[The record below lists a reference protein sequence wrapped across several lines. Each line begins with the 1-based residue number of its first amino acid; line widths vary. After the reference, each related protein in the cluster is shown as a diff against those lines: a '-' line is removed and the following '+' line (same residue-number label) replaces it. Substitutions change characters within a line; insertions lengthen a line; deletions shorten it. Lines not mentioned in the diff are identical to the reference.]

1 MQKLWNNLTLLEV
14 FIANVMIWHVHY
26 TRICTVHSLS
36 DLFYLRLSDL
46 LSMIV
51 SSNVISTYILQ
62 WFSLPPILSC
72 VFLQILSGTG
82 RVIGKEERESY
93 WRKEMVGKGYSREMR
108 EEKFVLC
115 VKLSL
120 RRFYVW
126 RYVVITLFYDL
137 KKSYF
142 YTGNVVEI
150 KNNKNCCW

>member
-1 MQKLWNNLTLLEV
+1 MW
-14 FIANVMIWHVHY
+14 W
-26 TRICTVHSLS
+26 S
-36 DLFYLRLSDL
+36 D
-46 LSMIV
+46 
-51 SSNVISTYILQ
+51 TYIILVYVQ
-62 WFSLPPILSC
+62 YIVWVTCSTWGCQICCLWLFLPMSYLLYIYSSVIFSSTDS
-72 VFLQILSGTG
+72 FLRISSDPF
-82 RVIGKEERESY
+82 RNRESNWERRESY

>member
-1 MQKLWNNLTLLEV
+1 MKCKKLWKNLTLLEV

-115 VKLSL
+115 VKVCSYYAVLWSEKVFFL
-120 RRFYVW
+120 YWECGRN
-126 RYVVITLFYDL
+126 
-137 KKSYF
+137 KK
-142 YTGNVVEI
+142 
-150 KNNKNCCW
+150 